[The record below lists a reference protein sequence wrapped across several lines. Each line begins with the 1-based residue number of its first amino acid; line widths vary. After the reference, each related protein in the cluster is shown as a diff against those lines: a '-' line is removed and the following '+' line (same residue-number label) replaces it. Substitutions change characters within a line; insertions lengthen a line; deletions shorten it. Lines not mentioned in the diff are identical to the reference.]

1 VRRKLE
7 WSGFGCVE
15 NEKLNTLTSEQQ
27 KIYQSLF
34 DHEHTIFS
42 PHIAGW
48 TYESY
53 ERINHVLA
61 KKISELKF

>member
-1 VRRKLE
+1 
-7 WSGFGCVE
+7 
-15 NEKLNTLTSEQQ
+15 LNTLTSEEQ